1 MITLFLFL
9 AISASGGSIE
19 LAADSKWDP
28 EERCTASLLI
38 PPAPFQGTH
47 VPIQDFKRQYS
58 IESTNTTPF
67 CDCVLIGDLAE
78 GEWERSK
85 LATYT
90 FSSPVWLWG
99 PIMVLG
105 KGELISRTVV
115 SDGHGKARSISLESR
130 AKLMNIR

>member
-1 MITLFLFL
+1 MESKGKVHGIIIDSTGT
-9 AISASGGSIE
+9 ISAVQS
-19 LAADSKWDP
+19 
-28 EERCTASLLI
+28 
-38 PPAPFQGTH
+38 H

-78 GEWERSK
+78 GEWERNK

-105 KGELISRTVV
+105 KGELDLPDCCFRMVMEKRAAFRL
-115 SDGHGKARSISLESR
+115 KAERS
-130 AKLMNIR
+130 